1 MTLHAKDRETLSR
14 ITDVRK
20 GVDELSRMDK
30 AVLAYMHNSLLV
42 KSTDYREI
50 MAMMDCSVGILLLND
65 RDSIADVLLRVCGNI
80 RGIVDAEFSGRDGF
94 VQSVLNVVHN
104 HSTDQSTYLST
115 APNDDIPAIRE
126 QGLVLLEDA
135 VGREGPRIRSLYV
148 SLASFLHVRGKD
160 AVQMFG
166 TEALDE
172 VGRTWNVVP
181 PELLANRHVCA
192 DTGPDKDHPIIDPPN
207 IVKDDSDDMPA
218 EGGHDG
224 TIE

>member
-20 GVDELSRMDK
+20 GVEQLSRMDK

-50 MAMMDCSVGILLLND
+50 MAMMECNVGILLLND
-65 RDSIADVLLRVCGNI
+65 RDSVADVLLRACGNI
-80 RGIVDAEFSGRDGF
+80 RGVVDAEFSGRDGF

-104 HSTDQSTYLST
+104 HPADLSAYLST

-126 QGLVLLEDA
+126 AGLVLLEDA
-135 VGREGPRIRSLYV
+135 VGRDGPRMRPLYV

-166 TEALDE
+166 ADALDE
-172 VGRTWNVVP
+172 VGRTRNVVP
-181 PELLANRHVCA
+181 PELLVNRQTYTDPPP
-192 DTGPDKDHPIIDPPN
+192 DTDHPIIDFSN
-207 IVKDDSDDMPA
+207 LVKDDSDYQPA
-218 EGGHDG
+218 EGGQDG